1 MNKEH
6 PISTHFSLEASLQTN
21 TKSRFDSS
29 ASSKTQT
36 KRRTANLTAIH
47 RSIILPTLSGTFFH
61 RSVKVP
67 SPEHELNAFT
77 LIELMAATTV
87 LSVILLMMVGMQD
100 QMSKA
105 WSNSNLRTDA
115 TREARAAAG
124 LISADISSLIY
135 RPNEFTDERMLL
147 AGCLSNKGLPFLYSS
162 NGLGLGLSIP
172 NQQTDSSCLFF
183 AATQPTRGRSY
194 SDFALVGYYVAATAR
209 PNINGFITTNFNLH
223 RYYRPASNSYAN
235 LINWF
240 AQTNITDLITGVDPE
255 NDEILARNV
264 ANVSFLF
271 FNSDTKPVTNGLN
284 FSNRCDGAVYQ
295 GNKLQVSLT
304 IYPTDVAQKFPK
316 TNSWTQV
323 GNIQKFSR
331 AFEFRIDCP
340 RN

>member
-1 MNKEH
+1 VNKEH
-6 PISTHFSLEASLQTN
+6 RIPTPVSLEASLQTN

-29 ASSKTQT
+29 GPLNPQARQ
-36 KRRTANLTAIH
+36 RTSTLTP
-47 RSIILPTLSGTFFH
+47 ILPTLSGAFC
-61 RSVKVP
+61 RSTLKASRP
-67 SPEHELNAFT
+67 GRESSAFT

-115 TREARAAAG
+115 TREARAAAN
-124 LISADISSLIY
+124 LISTDISSLIF
-135 RPNEFTDERMLL
+135 RGNQFDDQRMLL

-162 NGLGLGLSIP
+162 NGLGLEFSIP
-172 NQQTDSSCLFF
+172 KQQTGSSCLFF
-183 AATQPTRGRSY
+183 AATQPTRGAHY

-209 PNINGFITTNFNLH
+209 TNINGFETTNFNLH

-235 LINWF
+235 LNDWF
-240 AQTNITDLITGVDPE
+240 ASARITELITDVDPE

-271 FNSDTKPVTNGLN
+271 FNSDKEPVVNGLN
-284 FSNRCDGAVYQ
+284 FTNRSSGTVYQ

-304 IYPTDVAQKFPK
+304 IYPTDVAQKFPN
-316 TNSWTQV
+316 TNSWTQI
-323 GNIQKFSR
+323 GNIQKFAR

>member
-6 PISTHFSLEASLQTN
+6 RTPTHLSLEAPLQTDP
-21 TKSRFDSS
+21 KSRFDCS
-29 ASSKTQT
+29 AFLNLQA
-36 KRRTANLTAIH
+36 RQRTSTLTAIH
-47 RSIILPTLSGTFFH
+47 PTLSGAFC
-61 RSVKVP
+61 RSTLKVVRP
-67 SPEHELNAFT
+67 GSEPNAFT

-115 TREARAAAG
+115 TREARAAAN

-135 RPNEFTDERMLL
+135 RPNQFTDERMLL

-172 NQQTDSSCLFF
+172 NQQTGSSCLFF
-183 AATQPTRGRSY
+183 AATQPTRGSNY

-209 PNINGFITTNFNLH
+209 TNINGFETTSFNLH

-240 AQTNITDLITGVDPE
+240 ASARITELITDVNPE

-271 FNSDTKPVTNGLN
+271 FNSDTNPVVNGLN
-284 FSNRCDGAVYQ
+284 YTNRSSGTVYQ

-304 IYPTDVAQKFPK
+304 IYPTDVAQKFPN
-316 TNSWTQV
+316 TNSWTQI
-323 GNIQKFSR
+323 GNIQKFAR

-340 RN
+340 RD

>member
-6 PISTHFSLEASLQTN
+6 RTPTHLSLEAPLQTDP
-21 TKSRFDSS
+21 KSRFDCS
-29 ASSKTQT
+29 ASLNPQA
-36 KRRTANLTAIH
+36 RQRTANLTTIHPSILRTLSGAFCH
-47 RSIILPTLSGTFFH
+47 RSIKMARP
-61 RSVKVP
+61 RRK
-67 SPEHELNAFT
+67 LNAFT

-135 RPNEFTDERMLL
+135 RPNQFTDERALL

-162 NGLGLGLSIP
+162 NGLGLGFSIS
-172 NQQTDSSCLFF
+172 NQQTASSCLFF
-183 AATQPTRGRSY
+183 AATQPARGSNY
-194 SDFALVGYYVAATAR
+194 SDFALVGYYVAATAHT
-209 PNINGFITTNFNLH
+209 NINGFETTNFNLH

-240 AQTNITDLITGVDPE
+240 ASARITELITDVNPE
-255 NDEILARNV
+255 ADEILARNV

-271 FNSDTKPVTNGLN
+271 FNSDTNPVVNGLN
-284 FSNRCDGAVYQ
+284 YTNRSSGTVYQ

-304 IYPTDVAQKFPK
+304 IYPTDVAQKFPN
-316 TNSWTQV
+316 TNSWTQI
-323 GNIQKFSR
+323 GNIQKFAR

-340 RN
+340 RD

>member
-1 MNKEH
+1 M
-6 PISTHFSLEASLQTN
+6 A
-21 TKSRFDSS
+21 
-29 ASSKTQT
+29 
-36 KRRTANLTAIH
+36 RTGCE
-47 RSIILPTLSGTFFH
+47 R
-61 RSVKVP
+61 
-67 SPEHELNAFT
+67 NAFT

-135 RPNEFTDERMLL
+135 RPNQFTDERALL

-162 NGLGLGLSIP
+162 NGLGLGFSIS
-172 NQQTDSSCLFF
+172 NQQIASSCLFF
-183 AATQPTRGRSY
+183 AATQPARGSNN
-194 SDFALVGYYVAATAR
+194 SDFALVGYYAAATAR
-209 PNINGFITTNFNLH
+209 TNINGFVTTNFNLH
-223 RYYRPASNSYAN
+223 RYYRPASNSYTN

-240 AQTNITDLITGVDPE
+240 AQTNITNLITGVDPE
-255 NDEILARNV
+255 KDEILACNV

-271 FNSDTKPVTNGLN
+271 FNSDTEPVKNGLN
-284 FSNRCDGAVYQ
+284 FSNRSSGTIYQ
-295 GNKLQVSLT
+295 GNKLQLSLT
-304 IYPTDVAQKFPK
+304 IYPTDVAQKFSK
-316 TNSWTQV
+316 TNSWTQI
-323 GNIQKFSR
+323 GNIQRFSR

>member
-6 PISTHFSLEASLQTN
+6 RIPMHFSLEASLQTN
-21 TKSRFDSS
+21 KKSRFDCS

-36 KRRTANLTAIH
+36 RRRTANLAAIQP
-47 RSIILPTLSGTFFH
+47 SLLPTLSGTFCH
-61 RSVKVP
+61 RSVKLL

-135 RPNEFTDERMLL
+135 RPNQFTDERMLL

-172 NQQTDSSCLFF
+172 NQQTGSSCLFF
-183 AATQPTRGRSY
+183 AATQPVRGTNY
-194 SDFALVGYYVAATAR
+194 SDFALVGYYVAATATT
-209 PNINGFITTNFNLH
+209 NINGFLTTNFNLH
-223 RYYRPASNSYAN
+223 RYYRPTSNSYAN

-240 AQTNITDLITGVDPE
+240 ATTNIMDLITDVNPE

-271 FNSDTKPVTNGLN
+271 FNSDTQPVTNGLN
-284 FSNRCDGAVYQ
+284 FSNRSSGSVYQ

-304 IYPTDVAQKFPK
+304 IYPTDVAQKFPG

>member
-1 MNKEH
+1 VNKEH
-6 PISTHFSLEASLQTN
+6 RTPTHFSLEAPLQTDP
-21 TKSRFDSS
+21 KSGFDCS
-29 ASSKTQT
+29 AFLNPQASQC
-36 KRRTANLTAIH
+36 TANPTAIH
-47 RSIILPTLSGTFFH
+47 PTLSGAFCHSTI
-61 RSVKVP
+61 KVVRP
-67 SPEHELNAFT
+67 GSGPNAFT

-115 TREARAAAG
+115 TREARAAAN
-124 LISADISSLIY
+124 LISVDISSLILQ
-135 RPNEFTDERMLL
+135 PNQFTDERMLL

-162 NGLGLGLSIP
+162 NGLGLEFSIP
-172 NQQTDSSCLFF
+172 KQQTGSSCLFF
-183 AATQPTRGRSY
+183 AATQPTRGSNY
-194 SDFALVGYYVAATAR
+194 SDFALVGYYVAATESI
-209 PNINGFITTNFNLH
+209 NINGFRTTNFNLH
-223 RYYRPASNSYAN
+223 RYYRSASNSYAN
-235 LINWF
+235 LSNWF
-240 AQTNITDLITGVDPE
+240 ARTDIKELITDVNPE

-271 FNSDTKPVTNGLN
+271 FNSDTQPVINGLN
-284 FSNRCDGAVYQ
+284 YTNRSSGTVYQ

-304 IYPTDVAQKFPK
+304 IYPTDVAQKFPN
-316 TNSWTQV
+316 TNSWTQI

>member
-1 MNKEH
+1 MARPRCK
-6 PISTHFSLEASLQTN
+6 
-21 TKSRFDSS
+21 
-29 ASSKTQT
+29 
-36 KRRTANLTAIH
+36 
-47 RSIILPTLSGTFFH
+47 
-61 RSVKVP
+61 
-67 SPEHELNAFT
+67 LNAFT

-115 TREARAAAG
+115 TREARAAAN
-124 LISADISSLIY
+124 LISSDISSLILQG
-135 RPNEFTDERMLL
+135 NQFTDERMLL
-147 AGCLSNKGLPFLYSS
+147 PGCLSNKGMPFLYSS
-162 NGLGLGLSIP
+162 NGLDLGFSIS
-172 NQQTDSSCLFF
+172 NQLAGSSCLFF
-183 AATQPTRGRSY
+183 AATQPARGSNNY

-209 PNINGFITTNFNLH
+209 TNINGFLTTNYNLH
-223 RYYRPASNSYAN
+223 RYYKPASNSYAN

-240 AQTNITDLITGVDPE
+240 AQANITNLITDVNPE
-255 NDEILARNV
+255 DDEILARNV

-271 FNSDTKPVTNGLN
+271 FNSDTKPVTNGIN
-284 FSNRCDGAVYQ
+284 FTNRSSGTLYQ
-295 GNKLQVSLT
+295 GNKLQLSLT
-304 IYPTDVAQKFPK
+304 IYPADVVQKFPG

>member
-1 MNKEH
+1 VNKEH
-6 PISTHFSLEASLQTN
+6 RIAMDLSPEASLQTN
-21 TKSRFDSS
+21 TKSLFDCS
-29 ASSKTQT
+29 ASLNPQARQCNAT
-36 KRRTANLTAIH
+36 LTAIH
-47 RSIILPTLSGTFFH
+47 PSILRTLSGTFCH
-61 RSVKVP
+61 RSIQVARP
-67 SPEHELNAFT
+67 GCELNAFT

-124 LISADISSLIY
+124 LISSDISSLIY
-135 RPNEFTDERMLL
+135 RPNQFTDERMLL
-147 AGCLSNKGLPFLYSS
+147 AGCLSNKGLPFLYSK
-162 NGLGLGLSIP
+162 NGLDLGFSIP
-172 NQQTDSSCLFF
+172 NQQTGSSCLFF
-183 AATQPTRGRSY
+183 LATQPARGSNY
-194 SDFALVGYYVAATAR
+194 SDFALVGYYVAATEST
-209 PNINGFITTNFNLH
+209 NINGFKTTNFNLH
-223 RYYRPASNSYAN
+223 RYYRPASSSSTN
-235 LINWF
+235 LISWF
-240 AQTNITDLITGVDPE
+240 SQTNITQLFSGVDPE
-255 NDEILARNV
+255 DDEILARNV

-284 FSNRCDGAVYQ
+284 FSNRSSGTVYQ

-304 IYPTDVAQKFPK
+304 IYPTDVAQKFSG

>member
-1 MNKEH
+1 VNKEH
-6 PISTHFSLEASLQTN
+6 HTPKPVSLGASLQTN
-21 TKSRFDSS
+21 IKSRFDSS
-29 ASSKTQT
+29 ASLNTQERQCT
-36 KRRTANLTAIH
+36 STLTAIH
-47 RSIILPTLSGTFFH
+47 PSILPTLSGTFCH

-67 SPEHELNAFT
+67 SPERELNAFT

-135 RPNEFTDERMLL
+135 RADQFTDEKMLL
-147 AGCLSNKGLPFLYSS
+147 AGCLSNKGLPFIYSS
-162 NGLGLGLSIP
+162 NGLGLEFSIP
-172 NQQTDSSCLFF
+172 NQQTNSSCLFF
-183 AATQPTRGRSY
+183 AATQPTRGINY
-194 SDFALVGYYVAATAR
+194 SDFALVGYYVAATTR
-209 PNINGFITTNFNLH
+209 TNINGFATTSFNLH
-223 RYYRPASNSYAN
+223 RYYRPASNSYMN
-235 LINWF
+235 LSNWF
-240 AQTNITDLITGVDPE
+240 AQRQMTNLISGVDPE
-255 NDEILARNV
+255 SDEILARNV

-271 FNSDTKPVTNGLN
+271 FNSDTTPVTNGIN
-284 FSNRCDGAVYQ
+284 FSNPCGGTVYQ

-304 IYPTDVAQKFPK
+304 IYPTDVAQKFSG
-316 TNSWTQV
+316 TNNWTQV

-331 AFEFRIDCP
+331 AFEFRIDWP